1 MVVRVGIVD
10 LISLRADSM
19 TRRVFTEAVAAG
31 AALISDRSDFRLET
45 TVFGI
50 DPLGPLDDVDW
61 PGLRAMD
68 ALIVSGSEPTTA
80 DIADEPSL
88 GLIAGMLRECSAAT
102 SLLFSCQSAHAALHF
117 LYGLRRQRLG
127 VRCHGTFLHEISGAG
142 ELVAGLPAEVF
153 VPHSRWNVMTSA
165 DLRDASVPILLD
177 STESEWHLAA
187 SADGLQ
193 HVFLQGHPEY
203 LCDTMAREYRRD
215 LRRWLAD
222 QTRPFPEI
230 PLAYFPFETHQY
242 LMHHAMLVRS
252 QGDPALLD
260 DFPLP
265 ASYAEVTSD
274 WSGHTG
280 IFFANWLRAI
290 HDRREAKALLAA

>member
-10 LISLRADSM
+10 LISRSPESM
-19 TRRVFTEAVAAG
+19 TRRVFTEAVVAG
-31 AALISDRSDFRLET
+31 AALIADRADFQLET

-50 DPLGPLDDVDW
+50 DPMGPLDDVDW
-61 PGLRAMD
+61 RGLRDMD
-68 ALIVSGSEPTTA
+68 ALVVSGSEPTTS
-80 DIADEPSL
+80 DIADEPL
-88 GLIAGMLRECSAAT
+88 VALIASILRECGAAT
-102 SLLFSCQSAHAALHF
+102 SLLFSCQSAHAALHV
-117 LYGLRRQRLG
+117 LHGLRRERLA
-127 VRCHGTFLHEISGAG
+127 VRCHGTFLHQVSGAG
-142 ELVAGLPAEVF
+142 DLVAGLPDEVF

-165 DLRDASVPILLD
+165 DLRAAGVPILLD

-187 SADGLQ
+187 SADGLNQ
-193 HVFLQGHPEY
+193 VFLQGHPEY
-203 LCDTMAREYRRD
+203 LHDTMAREYRRE

-242 LMHHAMLVRS
+242 LMHHAALVRS

-265 ASYAEVTSD
+265 SSYAELTSD
-274 WSGHTG
+274 WSGHSRL
-280 IFFANWLRAI
+280 FFANWLRAI
-290 HDRREAKALLAA
+290 HDRLGAKTLQVA